1 MKVNILITLLCLGAV
16 TAEEDVE
23 ITSDPEVATG
33 TSDESE

>member
-16 TAEEDVE
+16 TAEEVE
-23 ITSDPEVATG
+23 ITNDPEVATG